1 MLVTILKKYVW
12 VLNLLLLTG
21 LAYLAALT
29 VNQKLQG
36 VVSSPGAIAS
46 QKLDQGNPGRQ
57 RDTSVRRP
65 RSYYNLIL
73 TRNIFGITNLSDAT
87 ASAGGGAGAGGQEA
101 LPDSNLD
108 IVLLGT
114 IINPDA
120 PSVAII
126 KNPGNN
132 KVQGYTS
139 GEQIRIIDTERV
151 SLVEVMGCKAVIQR
165 QKGQETIKCKNIG
178 EEVASSRPVATN
190 TNRTVPPAGKDG
202 GEQADEGI
210 NKISDN
216 EYEISRELL
225 EDVLSDPT
233 NIVQQARV
241 IPQQDG
247 LRFFGIRSN
256 SIFWKIGI
264 KNGDTLHRIN
274 NVELSDVERAL
285 GIFEELRSQSSFSID
300 FTRAGKQY
308 SYQYVVK

>member
-46 QKLDQGNPGRQ
+46 QKLDRGNPGRQ

-87 ASAGGGAGAGGQEA
+87 ASAGGGAGAGSQEA
-101 LPDSNLD
+101 LPDSTLE

-126 KNPGNN
+126 KNPSNN

-139 GEQIRIIDTERV
+139 GEQIKIIDTERV
-151 SLVEVMGCKAVIQR
+151 SLVQVMGCKAVIQR

-190 TNRTVPPAGKDG
+190 TNRTVQPASKG
-202 GEQADEGI
+202 GGQSDEGI

-285 GIFEELRSQSSFSID
+285 GVFEELRSQSSFTID

>member
-1 MLVTILKKYVW
+1 MLVTLLKKYVW
-12 VLNLLLLTG
+12 VINLLLLTG

-29 VNQKLQG
+29 VNQKLEG

-65 RSYYNLIL
+65 RSYYDLIL
-73 TRNIFGITNLSDAT
+73 TRNIFGISNLSDA
-87 ASAGGGAGAGGQEA
+87 SAPADGGPGPGSDEA
-101 LPDSNLD
+101 LPDSTLN

-139 GEQIRIIDTERV
+139 GEQIKIIDTERV
-151 SLVEVMGCKAVIQR
+151 NLVQVMGCKAVIQR
-165 QKGQETIKCKNIG
+165 QKGHETIKCKNIG
-178 EEVASSRPVATN
+178 EEVASSKPMATN
-190 TNRTVPPAGKDG
+190 ANRTVQPAGKG
-202 GEQADEGI
+202 GEQTEEGI

-274 NVELSDVERAL
+274 NVELNDVERAL
-285 GIFEELRSQSSFSID
+285 GIFEELRSQSSFTID

>member
-46 QKLDQGNPGRQ
+46 QKLDQGNPGRH

-139 GEQIRIIDTERV
+139 GEEIKIIDTERV

-190 TNRTVPPAGKDG
+190 ANRTVQPAGKG
-202 GEQADEGI
+202 AAS
-210 NKISDN
+210 K
-216 EYEISRELL
+216 
-225 EDVLSDPT
+225 PT
-233 NIVQQARV
+233 K
-241 IPQQDG
+241 G
-247 LRFFGIRSN
+247 
-256 SIFWKIGI
+256 
-264 KNGDTLHRIN
+264 
-274 NVELSDVERAL
+274 
-285 GIFEELRSQSSFSID
+285 
-300 FTRAGKQY
+300 
-308 SYQYVVK
+308 

>member
-46 QKLDQGNPGRQ
+46 QKLDQGNPGRH

-87 ASAGGGAGAGGQEA
+87 APAGGGAGAGGQEA

-178 EEVASSRPVATN
+178 EEVASSRPVAASS
-190 TNRTVPPAGKDG
+190 NRTVQPAGKDT
-202 GEQADEGI
+202 EQTEEGI

>member
-46 QKLDQGNPGRQ
+46 QKLDQGNPGRH

-65 RSYYNLIL
+65 RSYYNPIL

-87 ASAGGGAGAGGQEA
+87 ASAGGGAGAAGQEA

-190 TNRTVPPAGKDG
+190 TNRTVQPADKG
-202 GEQADEGI
+202 GEQVDEGI

>member
-12 VLNLLLLTG
+12 VLNPLLLTG

-46 QKLDQGNPGRQ
+46 QKLDQGNPGRH

-73 TRNIFGITNLSDAT
+73 TRNIFGISNLSDAT

-139 GEQIRIIDTERV
+139 GEEIKIIDTERV

-178 EEVASSRPVATN
+178 EEVASSRPVAASS
-190 TNRTVPPAGKDG
+190 NRTVQPAGKDT
-202 GEQADEGI
+202 EQTEEGI